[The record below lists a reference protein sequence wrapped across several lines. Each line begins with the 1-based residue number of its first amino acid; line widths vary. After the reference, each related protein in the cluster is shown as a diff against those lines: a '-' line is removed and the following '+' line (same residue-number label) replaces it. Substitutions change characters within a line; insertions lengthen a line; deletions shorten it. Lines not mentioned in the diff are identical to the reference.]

1 MDFTTQVIA
10 VTKSLD
16 LNFEDKMVSIRCYHE
31 PIGILEVVGVYKPSV
46 ILLDYEFEALNTDL
60 YIKTLLAESPKSK
73 VILLGNDLSDE
84 VILNSLIHGAYGY
97 LQYGDM
103 DKFLLKAI
111 ISVENGQAWVTRK
124 LVGLLIEK
132 FSWLI

>member
-10 VTKSLD
+10 ITKSL
-16 LNFEDKMVSIRCYHE
+16 NFEGEAISIRCYNE
-31 PIGILEVVGVYKPSV
+31 NIGILEVVGVYKPSV
-46 ILLDYEFEALNTDL
+46 ILLDYEFEALNTEL

-73 VILLGNDLSDE
+73 VILLGNNLSDE

-97 LQYGDM
+97 LKYGDM

>member
-1 MDFTTQVIA
+1 VDFTTQVIA

-16 LNFEDKMVSIRCYHE
+16 LNFEDKTVSIRCYRE
-31 PIGILEVVGVYKPSV
+31 PVGILEVVGVYKPSV
-46 ILLDYEFEALNTDL
+46 ILLDYEFEATNTEL

-73 VILLGNDLSDE
+73 VILLGNDLSNE

-97 LQYGDM
+97 LKYGDM

-124 LVGLLIEK
+124 LVGLLIER